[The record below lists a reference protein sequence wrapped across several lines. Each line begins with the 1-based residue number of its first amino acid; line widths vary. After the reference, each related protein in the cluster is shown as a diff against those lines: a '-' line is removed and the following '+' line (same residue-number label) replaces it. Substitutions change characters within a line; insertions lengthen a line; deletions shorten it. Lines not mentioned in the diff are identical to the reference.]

1 MIITKDS
8 TTLKLPILLVD
19 KWEEL
24 FGKLT
29 GSSMEEILGKVPFES
44 WKQLDKEIRTYDDDF
59 YLYLILEE
67 YTDRINTTSKPIR
80 ISPVLKDWIERH
92 FETSTKT
99 TGTDK
104 PKQTL
109 YVQFS
114 IVMAELIY
122 INKQG
127 LDISPSTLE
136 TPIFHLH
143 GNKNWFRPNFKELLE
158 ELPSPINSSLEL
170 FGGTGILSTDISK
183 NGHFSKILYNDD
195 DRDKVDFFK
204 VLKKSPGKLNLYC
217 QYFTHH
223 PEKVTELENS
233 KHLSSF
239 ERAVLFWCKNPPSSR
254 KTGTLFSAA
263 SILYTNV
270 EFSNS
275 DALKCLQKHLNED
288 NLLILCDSPYIYTK
302 GYENRNTQSKQKDF
316 TYADFERFAK
326 EILKAKGIFLF
337 FCRITASRSYYIPE
351 EQQNTEADKYIRG
364 KIDDCFINKGLFYKD
379 FSYGNHGTIER
390 VITNHP
396 FNDFLP
402 YSSHC

>member
-170 FGGTGILSTDISK
+170 FGGTGILSADISK
-183 NGHFSKILYNDD
+183 NGHVSKILYNDD
-195 DRDKVDFFK
+195 DGRD
-204 VLKKSPGKLNLYC
+204 
-217 QYFTHH
+217 
-223 PEKVTELENS
+223 
-233 KHLSSF
+233 
-239 ERAVLFWCKNPPSSR
+239 SR
-254 KTGTLFSAA
+254 
-263 SILYTNV
+263 
-270 EFSNS
+270 
-275 DALKCLQKHLNED
+275 
-288 NLLILCDSPYIYTK
+288 
-302 GYENRNTQSKQKDF
+302 
-316 TYADFERFAK
+316 
-326 EILKAKGIFLF
+326 
-337 FCRITASRSYYIPE
+337 
-351 EQQNTEADKYIRG
+351 
-364 KIDDCFINKGLFYKD
+364 
-379 FSYGNHGTIER
+379 
-390 VITNHP
+390 
-396 FNDFLP
+396 
-402 YSSHC
+402 